1 MPGDVNIA
9 FIASLLA
16 DPTRVSILQALG
28 DGRALPAGELARSSR
43 VNASTASAHLAKLV
57 ENGLL
62 YVEKQGR
69 HRYYRLANPAIEQAL
84 ETLALF
90 APPSPVRSLRES
102 EVGKAVRAARMCYG
116 HLAGALGVALTQS
129 LVDRQIVVA
138 LDEGFLI
145 TDIGKQWLHNFG
157 IDGPFLKQAG
167 PLVVPHHIDWSERR
181 HHVAGTLGAALAR
194 RLFDLAWV
202 KQAPTSRAVHI
213 TESGRKALEK
223 EFGLCLD

>member
-9 FIASLLA
+9 SVASLLA

-43 VNASTASAHLAKLV
+43 VNASTASAHLTKLV
-57 ENGLL
+57 ESGLL
-62 YVEKQGR
+62 FVEKQGR

-90 APPSPVRSLRES
+90 APTFPVHSLRES
-102 EVGKAVRAARMCYG
+102 EAAKAIRAARMCYG

-138 LDEGFLI
+138 LDEGFLL
-145 TDIGKQWLHNFG
+145 TDTGKQWLHNFG
-157 IDGPFLKQAG
+157 IDGPFLKKAG
-167 PLVVPHHIDWSERR
+167 PLVAPHHIDWSERR
-181 HHVAGTLGAALAR
+181 HHLAGALGAALAR
-194 RLFDLAWV
+194 RLTDLEWV
-202 KQAPTSRAVHI
+202 KRAPSSRAIHI
-213 TESGRKALEK
+213 TENGRKALADK
-223 EFGLCLD
+223 FGLCL